1 MVSGRVVQGWPPDPF
16 GLHEARYFSAAGE
29 PAKLVRDRGAE
40 SYDEP
45 PSGPEELAAA
55 QAGRLGPV
63 RGG

>member
-1 MVSGRVVQGWPPDPF
+1 M
-16 GLHEARYFSAAGE
+16 ARYFSAAGE

-40 SYDEP
+40 RYDEP

-55 QAGRLGPV
+55 RAGRLGRA